1 MLIERSHFVIGLV
14 VGVLLLGGSVYAV
27 TLQAGAL
34 SPGDDILIELADADR
49 LESGAPVR
57 IAGVRVGQVM
67 GVEIAGDRVHVTV
80 RTPEPV
86 PADSHAR
93 ITTTNAL
100 GARAMTLEPGDD
112 WDDLLNDHDDPVIPM
127 ERTQAFVDLPD
138 VTDETVALLEEAD
151 SEAAARLFASLAD
164 VTDDQ
169 RDEVG
174 ALLDGLEDVG
184 GVVADNRSELE
195 SFLADAGELVEVL
208 NAVDDDL
215 LRTIDGLG
223 ETVASLDARRD
234 ELLDF
239 VRATASASSSTAD
252 LVEEERERIDAV
264 LEEIGALL
272 ALVDDH
278 QVDVA
283 HLLGYGGVA
292 FEGFATVGESQGE
305 DNPYWGDIF
314 TTGLGAVG
322 VDAIAGCG
330 GMIDAVLDQ
339 LLGPGPECPPDERS
353 AIDPVAP
360 IDGGVADVGA
370 AAGGAEP
377 GANGAETSGAGGET
391 TSGRDAHDRGAG
403 LGRFLG
409 GELMGGG
416 R

>member
-14 VGVLLLGGSVYAV
+14 VGVVLLVGSAYAV

-34 SPGDDILIELADADR
+34 SSGDDIVVELADADR
-49 LESGAPVR
+49 VESGAPVR

-67 GVEIAGDRVHVTV
+67 GVEIVGDRVHVTV

-86 PADSHAR
+86 PVDSRAR

-100 GARAMTLEPGDD
+100 GARAVTLDPGDE
-112 WDDLLNDHDDPVIPM
+112 WDELLNDLDDPVIPL
-127 ERTQAFVDLPD
+127 ERTEAFVDLPD
-138 VTDETVALLEEAD
+138 VTDETVDLLEGAD

-164 VTDDQ
+164 VTAGQ
-169 RDEVG
+169 REEVG
-174 ALLDGLEDVG
+174 RLLDGLEDVS
-184 GVVADNRSELE
+184 GVVADNRAELE
-195 SFLADAGELVEVL
+195 SFLDDAGELVDVL
-208 NAVDDDL
+208 NSVDDDL
-215 LRTIDGLG
+215 LRTIDGLS
-223 ETVASLDARRD
+223 ETVAALDARRD

-239 VRATASASSSTAD
+239 VRATAGASSSTAD
-252 LVEEERERIDAV
+252 LVEEEREHIDAI

-292 FEGFATVGESQGE
+292 FEGFATVAESEGQ

-314 TTGLGAVG
+314 TTGFGTLG

-330 GMIDAVLDQ
+330 GMVDEVLDQ
-339 LLGPGPECPPDERS
+339 LLGPGPECPPDEQS
-353 AIDPVAP
+353 ALDPVP
-360 IDGGVADVGA
+360 PVDGGDLLPSDEPTGA
-370 AAGGAEP
+370 GPEG
-377 GANGAETSGAGGET
+377 SGADDGPD
-391 TSGRDAHDRGAG
+391 TSVVLPGQGSD

-409 GELMGGG
+409 TGLLGGP